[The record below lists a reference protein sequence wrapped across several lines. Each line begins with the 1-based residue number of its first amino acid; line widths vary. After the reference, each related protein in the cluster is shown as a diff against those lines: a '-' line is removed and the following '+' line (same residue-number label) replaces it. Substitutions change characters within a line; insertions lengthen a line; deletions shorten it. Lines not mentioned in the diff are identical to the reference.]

1 MKSNYNMDGFLTS
14 LTQKCDNIC
23 ETENNERN
31 FDRKTREVF
40 EMILGGVSL
49 TNEVLDYMD
58 DIILEEILDIVSGG
72 YSNPMANKMTSDM
85 MLVEKSKEILKE
97 SRTKQVPN
105 TILLF

>member
-40 EMILGGVSL
+40 EMILCGVSL